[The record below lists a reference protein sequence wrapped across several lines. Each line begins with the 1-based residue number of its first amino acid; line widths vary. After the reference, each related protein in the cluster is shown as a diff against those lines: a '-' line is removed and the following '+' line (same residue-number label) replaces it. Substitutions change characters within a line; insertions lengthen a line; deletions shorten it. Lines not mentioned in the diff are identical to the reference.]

1 MSSSCLYGV
10 GVGTGNPELITLK
23 ALRILESVP
32 VIAYPATDSGKSFAR
47 SIVAEFLK
55 GNQIE
60 IPIVLPFK
68 VEISAQPL
76 YDQAADKLAQH
87 LNNGRDVALLCE
99 GDPFFYGSFMY
110 IFNRLSQKFVTEVI
124 PGISS
129 VMASAA
135 MIGVPLTYR
144 NDVFVVLSGILPG
157 EALTEKLKVADAAV
171 IIKLGRNFN
180 KVKQVLQELG
190 LVERAKYI
198 EYATGEN
205 QRILSV
211 NEVEAETVP
220 YFSLI
225 VIPSQSDFSPS
236 SPSKFSN

>member
-1 MSSSCLYGV
+1 MSCLYGV

-23 ALRILESVP
+23 ALRILQSVP
-32 VIAYPATDSGKSFAR
+32 VIAYPASEQGNSFAR
-47 SIVAEFLK
+47 SIVAEFLQD
-55 GNQIE
+55 NQIE

-68 VEISAQPL
+68 LKKSAQPF
-76 YDQAADKLAQH
+76 YDKAAEQLAEH
-87 LNNGRDVALLCE
+87 LSNGQDVAVLCE

-110 IFNRLSQKFVTEVI
+110 IFNILSPKFTTEII

-135 MIGVPLTYR
+135 MMGIPLTYR
-144 NDVFVVLSGILPG
+144 NDVFIVLSGILSK
-157 EALTEKLKVADAAV
+157 EVLQEKLRVADAAV
-171 IIKLGRNFN
+171 IIKLGRNFT

-198 EYATGEN
+198 ENATLEN
-205 QRILSV
+205 QKILSID
-211 NEVEAETVP
+211 EVEAETVP

-225 VIPSQSDFSPS
+225 VIPSQLDFR
-236 SPSKFSN
+236 F

>member
-1 MSSSCLYGV
+1 MACLYGV

-23 ALRILESVP
+23 ALRILQSVP
-32 VIAYPATDSGKSFAR
+32 IIAYPASSEGNSFAR

-60 IPIVLPFK
+60 VPIVLPFK
-68 VEISAQPL
+68 LEKSAQPF
-76 YDQAADKLAQH
+76 YDKAAEVLAEH
-87 LNNGRDVALLCE
+87 LNNGRDVAVLCE

-110 IFNRLSQKFVTEVI
+110 LFNRLSSQFVTEII

-144 NDVFVVLSGILPG
+144 NDAFMVLSGILSQ
-157 EALTEKLKVADAAV
+157 EVLQEKLKVADAAV
-171 IIKLGRNFN
+171 IIKLGRNFS

-198 EYATGEN
+198 ENATREN

-211 NEVEAETVP
+211 DEVEADTVP

-225 VIPSQSDFSPS
+225 VIPSQLE
-236 SPSKFSN
+236 

>member
-1 MSSSCLYGV
+1 MNSGCLYGV

-23 ALRILESVP
+23 ALRILQTVT
-32 VIAYPATDSGKSFAR
+32 VLAYPTSEDGKSFAR
-47 SIVAEFLK
+47 SIVAEFLND
-55 GNQIE
+55 NQIE

-68 VEISAQPL
+68 LEQSAQHL
-76 YDQAADKLAQH
+76 YDEAAEKLAQH
-87 LNNGRDVALLCE
+87 LEKGRDVAVLCE

-110 IFNRLSQKFVTEVI
+110 IFNRLSQRFATEVI

-144 NDVFVVLSGILPG
+144 NDVFMVLSGILPG
-157 EALTEKLKVADAAV
+157 EVLMEKLKVVDAAV
-171 IIKLGRNFN
+171 IIKLGRNFS

-190 LVERAKYI
+190 LMERAKYI
-198 EYATGEN
+198 EHATREN

-211 NEVEAETVP
+211 DEVEVETVP

-225 VIPSQSDFSPS
+225 VIPSQFS
-236 SPSKFSN
+236 

>member
-1 MSSSCLYGV
+1 MSSGCLYGV

-23 ALRILESVP
+23 ALRILQSVP
-32 VIAYPATDSGKSFAR
+32 VIAYPAADSGNSFAR

-55 GNQIE
+55 DNQIE

-68 VEISAQPL
+68 LEKSAQPF
-76 YDQAADKLAQH
+76 YDKAAEELAEH
-87 LNNGRDVALLCE
+87 LNKGKDVAVLCE

-110 IFNRLSQKFVTEVI
+110 IFNRLASQFATEII

-144 NDVFVVLSGILPG
+144 NDAFIVLSGILSQ
-157 EALTEKLKVADAAV
+157 EALTEKLQVADAAV
-171 IIKLGRNFN
+171 IIKLGRNFS
-180 KVKQVLQELG
+180 KVKQVLEELG

-198 EYATGEN
+198 ENATRQN
-205 QRILSV
+205 QRILSI
-211 NEVEAETVP
+211 NEIEPENVP

-225 VIPSQSDFSPS
+225 VIPSNNNCGF
-236 SPSKFSN
+236 

>member
-1 MSSSCLYGV
+1 LSCLYGV

-23 ALRILESVP
+23 ALRIIQSVP
-32 VIAYPATDSGKSFAR
+32 VIAYPASEQGNSFAR

-55 GNQIE
+55 ENQIE

-68 VEISAQPL
+68 LKKSAQPF
-76 YDQAADKLAQH
+76 YDKAAEVLAEH
-87 LNNGRDVALLCE
+87 LNNGRDVAVLCE

-110 IFNRLSQKFVTEVI
+110 IFNRLSPLFTTEII

-144 NDVFVVLSGILPG
+144 NDVFMVLSGILSK
-157 EALTEKLKVADAAV
+157 EVLQEKLKVADAAV
-171 IIKLGRNFN
+171 IIKLGKNFS
-180 KVKQVLQELG
+180 KVKQVLEQLR

-198 EYATGEN
+198 ENATREN
-205 QRILSV
+205 QKILSID
-211 NEVEAETVP
+211 EVEAESVP

-225 VIPSQSDFSPS
+225 VIPSRF
-236 SPSKFSN
+236 

>member
-1 MSSSCLYGV
+1 MSCLYGV

-23 ALRILESVP
+23 ALRILQSVP
-32 VIAYPATDSGKSFAR
+32 VIAYPASEEGNSFAR
-47 SIVAEFLK
+47 SIVAEFLQ

-68 VEISAQPL
+68 LEKSAQPF
-76 YDQAADKLAQH
+76 YDKAAEVLAEH
-87 LNNGRDVALLCE
+87 LNNGRDVAVLCE

-110 IFNRLSQKFVTEVI
+110 IYDRLSPKFETEII

-144 NDVFVVLSGILPG
+144 NDIFMVLSGILSK
-157 EALTEKLKVADAAV
+157 EVLLDKLKVADAAV
-171 IIKLGRNFN
+171 IIKLGRNFS

-190 LVERAKYI
+190 LIERAKYI
-198 EYATGEN
+198 ENATRKN
-205 QRILSV
+205 QRILSID
-211 NEVEAETVP
+211 EVAAESVP

-225 VIPSQSDFSPS
+225 VIPSRL
-236 SPSKFSN
+236 

>member
-1 MSSSCLYGV
+1 MSSGCLYGV

-23 ALRILESVP
+23 ALRILQSVA
-32 VIAYPATDSGKSFAR
+32 VIAYPASEEGNSFAR
-47 SIVAEFLK
+47 SIVAEFLQ

-60 IPIVLPFK
+60 VPIVLPFK
-68 VEISAQPL
+68 LEKSAQPF
-76 YDQAADKLAQH
+76 YDKAAEELAAH
-87 LNNGRDVALLCE
+87 LDNGKDVAVLCE

-110 IFNRLSQKFVTEVI
+110 VFNRLSPKYATEII

-135 MIGVPLTYR
+135 TIGVPLTYR
-144 NDVFVVLSGILPG
+144 NDVFIVLSGILSG
-157 EALTEKLKVADAAV
+157 EVLREKLQVADAAV
-171 IIKLGRNFN
+171 IIKLGRNFS
-180 KVKQVLQELG
+180 KVKQVLGELG

-198 EYATGEN
+198 ENATMEN

-211 NEVEAETVP
+211 DEVEAETVP

-225 VIPSQSDFSPS
+225 VIPSKFDFLHT
-236 SPSKFSN
+236 

>member
-1 MSSSCLYGV
+1 MSCLYGV

-23 ALRILESVP
+23 ALRILQSVP
-32 VIAYPATDSGKSFAR
+32 VVAYPASETGNSFAR
-47 SIVAEFLK
+47 SIVAEFLQ

-68 VEISAQPL
+68 LEKSAQPF
-76 YDQAADKLAQH
+76 YDKASEQLAEH
-87 LNNGRDVALLCE
+87 LNHGRDVAVLCE

-110 IFNRLSQKFVTEVI
+110 IYDRLSQKFDTEII

-135 MIGVPLTYR
+135 MIGIPLTYR
-144 NDVFVVLSGILPG
+144 NDVFMVLSGILSQ
-157 EALTEKLKVADAAV
+157 EVIKEKLKVADAAV
-171 IIKLGRNFN
+171 IIKLGKNFN
-180 KVKQVLQELG
+180 KVKQVLEELG
-190 LVERAKYI
+190 LIERAKYI
-198 EYATGEN
+198 ENATREN
-205 QRILSV
+205 QKILSI

-225 VIPSQSDFSPS
+225 VIPSKLNFG
-236 SPSKFSN
+236 F

>member
-1 MSSSCLYGV
+1 MSGATMKLGCLYGV

-23 ALRILESVP
+23 ALRILQTVP
-32 VIAYPATDSGKSFAR
+32 VVAYPASEDGNSFAR
-47 SIVAEFLK
+47 SIVAEFLQS
-55 GNQIE
+55 NQIE
-60 IPIVLPFK
+60 VPIVLPFK
-68 VEISAQPL
+68 LEKSAQAF
-76 YDQAADKLAQH
+76 YDKAAEELAKH
-87 LNNGRDVALLCE
+87 LNNGKDVAVLCE

-110 IFNRLSQKFVTEVI
+110 IFNRLSQRFTTEVI

-144 NDVFVVLSGILPG
+144 NDVFMVLSGILS
-157 EALTEKLKVADAAV
+157 EEVLREKLQIADAAV

-180 KVKQVLQELG
+180 KVKQVLQELE

-198 EYATGEN
+198 EYATMEN
-205 QRILSV
+205 QRILSID
-211 NEVEAETVP
+211 EVEVETVP

-225 VIPSQSDFSPS
+225 VIASQFDFG
-236 SPSKFSN
+236 F

>member
-1 MSSSCLYGV
+1 MSCLYGV

-23 ALRILESVP
+23 ALRIIQAVP
-32 VIAYPATDSGKSFAR
+32 VIAYPASEQGNSFAR

-55 GNQIE
+55 ENQIE

-68 VEISAQPL
+68 LEKSAQPF
-76 YDQAADKLAQH
+76 YDKAAEQLAEH
-87 LNNGRDVALLCE
+87 LNNGRDVAVLCE

-110 IFNRLSQKFVTEVI
+110 IFNRLSPLFTTEII

-135 MIGVPLTYR
+135 MMGVPLTYR
-144 NDVFVVLSGILPG
+144 NDVFMVLSGILSK
-157 EALTEKLKVADAAV
+157 EVLQEKLKVADAAV
-171 IIKLGRNFN
+171 IIKLGKNFS
-180 KVKQVLQELG
+180 KVKQVLEELG

-198 EYATGEN
+198 ENATLEN
-205 QRILSV
+205 QRILSID
-211 NEVEAETVP
+211 EVEAESVP

-225 VIPSQSDFSPS
+225 VVPSRL
-236 SPSKFSN
+236 

>member
-1 MSSSCLYGV
+1 MGCLYGV

-23 ALRILESVP
+23 ALRILQSVP
-32 VIAYPATDSGKSFAR
+32 VIAYPASEEGNSFAR

-60 IPIVLPFK
+60 VPIVLPFK
-68 VEISAQPL
+68 LEKSAQPF
-76 YDQAADKLAQH
+76 YDKASELLAEH
-87 LNNGRDVALLCE
+87 LNNGRDVAVLCE

-110 IFNRLSQKFVTEVI
+110 LFNRLSSRFATEII

-135 MIGVPLTYR
+135 MIGLPLTYR
-144 NDVFVVLSGILPG
+144 NDVFIVLSGILDK
-157 EALTEKLKVADAAV
+157 EVLQEKLKVADAAV

-180 KVKQVLQELG
+180 KVKQVLEELG

-198 EYATGEN
+198 ENATREN

-211 NEVEAETVP
+211 DEVEADTVP

-225 VIPSQSDFSPS
+225 VIPSRFY
-236 SPSKFSN
+236 